1 MDSCQEVLWYPQHVL
16 PCNQLSSRV
25 AGRGPCQ
32 IRAVPWEHSRQRLV
46 RRCSGC
52 LYAFDLDEF
61 DLIVPVLLAV
71 LQGENSEL
79 ACCNM
84 ESTVVGA
91 MWGAGSEE
99 SISRTLGDGVRI
111 AYHLHAYDNSINQS
125 AVVVNSVL
133 EFGTHARSSAT

>member
-1 MDSCQEVLWYPQHVL
+1 MSYHATNFPAE
-16 PCNQLSSRV
+16 SRGV
-25 AGRGPCQ
+25 DLARSGPC
-32 IRAVPWEHSRQRLV
+32 RGSTHGSDWSGVAAAASPMHSTLMNSTLLCLF
-46 RRCSGC
+46 CSLSC
-52 LYAFDLDEF
+52 R
-61 DLIVPVLLAV
+61 
-71 LQGENSEL
+71 GENSEL